1 MIYLDNA
8 SAALPDSETAAFFAE
23 ALQKYGAN
31 QESAHKEGYLLR
43 KEISRAGET
52 LSEAVTG
59 SSDWQVIWCSS
70 ATEAFHIFS
79 HCTGK
84 GELKILSSKLEHPAL
99 SAALKRISA
108 HIQFQCD

>member
-8 SAALPDSETAAFFAE
+8 SAALPDKETAAFFAE

-31 QESAHKEGYLLR
+31 QEAAHKEGYLLR
-43 KEISRAGET
+43 KEISGAGKT

-59 SSDWQVIWCSS
+59 VPDWQVIWCSS

-79 HCTGK
+79 HCIEKKEHSPQPTG
-84 GELKILSSKLEHPAL
+84 
-99 SAALKRISA
+99 
-108 HIQFQCD
+108 